1 MGTAIAA
8 VTTVAPT
15 TTEEPTTTTSS
26 TTTSSTTTTVAPT
39 TTSTTTSTTSTTI
52 RTTTT
57 TIRPTTTTLRA
68 ATTTVAPATCA
79 NGGTCVVGDVGPGG
93 GIVFYVAEKDF
104 KSTGSDCEDK
114 CRYLE
119 ISQADISQAS
129 PWVTSTG
136 VCFSE
141 ESDRGNAN
149 CTWNNSIYPGSS
161 NQQRSR
167 EASTAIGMGMTNT
180 KQIYLRL
187 TTVGKVP
194 ATDYAAGVARSY
206 SGNGKTDWFL
216 PSKDEL
222 NEAQKQSTRIPGI
235 RINTN
240 QSASTYQSST
250 EMTAFYSW
258 AQTMSTGAGMN
269 VNKTAGYRVRAVRAF
284 APTQTTSDD
293 KSSEKDSR
301 TELES

>member
-1 MGTAIAA
+1 
-8 VTTVAPT
+8 
-15 TTEEPTTTTSS
+15 
-26 TTTSSTTTTVAPT
+26 
-39 TTSTTTSTTSTTI
+39 
-52 RTTTT
+52 
-57 TIRPTTTTLRA
+57 
-68 ATTTVAPATCA
+68 
-79 NGGTCVVGDVGPGG
+79 
-93 GIVFYVAEKDF
+93 
-104 KSTGSDCEDK
+104 
-114 CRYLE
+114 
-119 ISQADISQAS
+119 
-129 PWVTSTG
+129 
-136 VCFSE
+136 
-141 ESDRGNAN
+141 
-149 CTWNNSIYPGSS
+149 
-161 NQQRSR
+161 
-167 EASTAIGMGMTNT
+167 MGMANT

-187 TTVGKVP
+187 TTVGKVA

-284 APTQTTSDD
+284 APTQKPSEGR
-293 KSSEKDSR
+293 SSESNDDGVG
-301 TELES
+301 ES